1 MVFREEWEK
10 EQKRVNKNSQDE
22 DGTLPEY
29 ITQETEAV
37 VSVWQIRLFL
47 LSLEHIFVIIII
59 WSTIYYEFNKLLWE
73 CKNSKQKEVYFVWY
87 KYKLGSEY
95 PSGEFPYSASAPSTE
110 FRTTQACSDERCMS
124 CQNIDAE
131 VPADSTTGYPQ
142 CDACFKYINFYE
154 DAK

>member
-1 MVFREEWEK
+1 MCVESCGDFAYNYIENPETK
-10 EQKRVNKNSQDE
+10 TCSYCGPTCTLCSPKYGCLE
-22 DGTLPEY
+22 DHK
-29 ITQETEAV
+29 
-37 VSVWQIRLFL
+37 WD
-47 LSLEHIFVIIII
+47 
-59 WSTIYYEFNKLLWE
+59 KLG
-73 CKNSKQKEVYFVWY
+73 Y